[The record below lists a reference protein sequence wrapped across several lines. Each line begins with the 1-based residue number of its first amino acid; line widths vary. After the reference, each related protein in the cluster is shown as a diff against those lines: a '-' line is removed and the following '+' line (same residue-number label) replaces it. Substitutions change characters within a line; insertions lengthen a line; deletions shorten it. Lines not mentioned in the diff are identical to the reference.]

1 MKSVR
6 VGVAGVGTWGANHAR
21 VISTL
26 PEATVSGFYDR
37 DDNRAGAIAS
47 EHGGQA
53 FTNLDDLLEHSDA
66 IIVAVPTTA
75 HHEVA
80 TKALGAGV
88 HVLVEKP
95 IATTLAEADEMIA
108 CASQAGKVLMVGH
121 LERFNP
127 AVEALIEK
135 AGDPRFVEVH
145 RLSPFHVRGLDV
157 SVVLD
162 LMIHDLDILLT
173 LVRSPLEEVRAVG
186 VPVLSPSIDI
196 ANARLRFANGCVANL
211 TASRISITKTRKIRV
226 FEKDTYISVDF
237 TNQDIVCYR
246 RTGPPPTPEMLTPE
260 SFHDLVSRENIVIN
274 REEPLKREVRRFLA
288 AVSGEDV
295 SYVTGEEGREALS
308 AAIRILRG
316 LDESSRPDA

>member
-37 DDNRAGAIAS
+37 RNDRAGEIAA
-47 EHGGQA
+47 EHGGQS
-53 FTNLDDLLEHSDA
+53 FGDLDDLLKESDA

-80 TKALGAGV
+80 MRALRAGV

-95 IATTLAEADEMIA
+95 IASTLAEADEMVR
-108 CASQAGKVLMVGH
+108 CAAEAHRILMVGH

-127 AVEALIEK
+127 AVEALLAK
-135 AGDPRFVEVH
+135 AGKPKFVEVH
-145 RLSPFHVRGLDV
+145 RLSPFHIRGLDV

-173 LVRSPLEEVRAVG
+173 LARSPLEEVRAVG
-186 VPVLSPSIDI
+186 VPVLSPTIDI

-237 TNQDIVCYR
+237 TNQEIVCYR
-246 RTGPPPTPEMLTPE
+246 RTGSLPTPDRLTPE
-260 SFHDLVSRENIVIN
+260 SFHELVSRENIVIKKD
-274 REEPLKREVRRFLA
+274 EPLKLEVRRFLS
-288 AVSGEDV
+288 AVRGEDV

-308 AAIRILRG
+308 AAIRILQD
-316 LDESSRPDA
+316 LDESSGPDA